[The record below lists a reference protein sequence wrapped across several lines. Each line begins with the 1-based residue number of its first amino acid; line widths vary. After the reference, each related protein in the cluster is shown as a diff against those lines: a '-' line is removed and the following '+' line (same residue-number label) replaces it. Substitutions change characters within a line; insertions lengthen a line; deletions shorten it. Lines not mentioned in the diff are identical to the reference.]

1 MNLQLNNPQPPVRCY
16 NSVQVLWTDVEYEY
30 LLNQRIA
37 RNEEYWNSARRERT
51 RFWRTIARKIN
62 SIFGTQFT
70 GEQVSMKW
78 KNLRQDHIVS
88 IFYVN

>member
-1 MNLQLNNPQPPVRCY
+1 MNPQLNNPQPPVRCY
-16 NSVQVLWTDVEYEY
+16 NPVQVLWTDVECEY
-30 LLNQRIA
+30 LLNQRMA
-37 RNEEYWNSARRERT
+37 RNEEYWNSSRGERT

-62 SIFGTQFT
+62 NIFGTQFT